1 MLAVSRSTGKNSLL
15 GTLAN
20 LGWPLLWGLAACV
33 GFYTLI
39 RLDIIS
45 HPLLLRYVAGHEI
58 GFMETGMFFVGV
70 AALAIK
76 ALNVVSQY
84 VTVGA
89 VRLDDREDGPR
100 RLDADEAPQLLEKLG
115 AAAASIRH
123 SYLGRRLADAL
134 EFVQRKGSAEGL
146 DDELKYLSDNDA
158 AQAHES
164 YSLVR
169 IIIWATPM
177 LGFLGTVVGIT
188 MALGNL
194 SFEQLATDPAKAM
207 APLTEGLGI
216 AFDTTTLALTLSIVL
231 MFIQFLIE
239 RVETQLLAI
248 VDERAAAELVGRFEE
263 VGSGHDPHVASVE
276 RMAKAVLE
284 STEKL
289 VEKQSR
295 LWQETIDAAHDQWS
309 QLVGASTEQMQS
321 ALTLALGDSMRVH
334 AERLADNERGLAELS
349 RKRWEQWQMT
359 LTENARLL
367 RDQQSEMHRQSEILS
382 DVMRATGDI
391 VKLEQALNDNLNYL
405 SGAKNFE
412 DTVMSLSAA
421 IHLLNTRLGDEGGR
435 RVKIGKTETQDKAA

>member
-1 MLAVSRSTGKNSLL
+1 MLTVSRSTGKNSLL
-15 GTLAN
+15 AILGN
-20 LGWPLLWGLAACV
+20 LGWPLLWGLAGCV

-39 RLDIIS
+39 RLGIIS
-45 HPLLLRYVAGHEI
+45 HPLLLRYVASHEI
-58 GFMETGMFFVGV
+58 GFMETGLFFVGI
-70 AALAIK
+70 AALLIK
-76 ALNVVSQY
+76 AINVISQY
-84 VTVGA
+84 LTVGII
-89 VRLDDREDGPR
+89 RIDESETGTR
-100 RLDADEAPQLLEKLG
+100 RFDADEAPDLLAKLNE
-115 AAAASIRH
+115 AAAPIRN
-123 SYLGRRLADAL
+123 SYLGRRLRDAL
-134 EFVQRKGSAEGL
+134 EFVDRKGSAEGL
-146 DDELKYLSDNDA
+146 DEELKYLADNDA
-158 AQAHES
+158 AQAHEG

-194 SFEQLATDPAKAM
+194 SFELLATDPEKAM
-207 APLTEGLGI
+207 APLTAGLGV
-216 AFDTTTLALTLSIVL
+216 AFDTTTLALTLSIAL

-239 RVETQLLAI
+239 RVESELLTV
-248 VDERAAAELVGRFEE
+248 VDRRTAGELVGRFEE

-289 VEKQSR
+289 VDKQSR

-309 QLVGASTEQMQS
+309 QLVGASTDQMQT
-321 ALTLALGDSMRVH
+321 ALTLALGDSMRLH

-359 LTENARLL
+359 LSENARLL

-391 VKLEQALNDNLNYL
+391 VKLEQALNDNLNLL
-405 SGAKNFE
+405 SGSKNFE

-421 IHLLNTRLGDEGGR
+421 IHLLNTRINDDGR
-435 RVKIGKTETQDKAA
+435 RVKIGQSESQEKAA